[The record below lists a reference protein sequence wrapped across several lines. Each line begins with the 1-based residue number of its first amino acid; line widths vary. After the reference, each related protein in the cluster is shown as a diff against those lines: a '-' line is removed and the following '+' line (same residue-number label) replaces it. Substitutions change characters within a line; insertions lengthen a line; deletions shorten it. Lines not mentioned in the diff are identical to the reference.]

1 MKHLAEKPNHDPDEG
16 GVAALRANAVEMGER
31 GARDR
36 PPARPSEAKESRTSA
51 DESGAGRGGKVVGK
65 VRLSGRAGIGDGP
78 PGLLGQ
84 GQSDDEIGKSR

>member
-1 MKHLAEKPNHDPDEG
+1 MKHLAENPDHDHDEG
-16 GVAALRANAVEMGER
+16 GEEALRVNAVKMGER

-65 VRLSGRAGIGDGP
+65 VRLSGRAGIGGGS
-78 PGLLGQ
+78 PGLLGP